1 MAAGAR
7 ETLDLSTID
16 PAQLAHAAETAAR
29 VNLAAAGILGACS
42 ERSTMRATVRKIE
55 HGQALASLAL
65 LMTFVA
71 EHYEILL
78 PVFLAIQ
85 EGSVV
90 AVEEAAPTRASWDER
105 PVLAVV
111 AR

>member
-42 ERSTMRATVRKIE
+42 ERSTMGAAVRKIE
-55 HGQALASLAL
+55 HGQALASLARL
-65 LMTFVA
+65 IGFVA
-71 EHYEILL
+71 EHYETLL
-78 PVFLAIQ
+78 PVFLALQ

-90 AVEEAAPTRASWDER
+90 AVEEAAPVRASKGDR
-105 PVLAVV
+105 PALAVV

>member
-7 ETLDLSTID
+7 ENLDLSTID

-29 VNLAAAGILGACS
+29 VNLAAAGIIGACS
-42 ERSTMRATVRKIE
+42 ERSTMQATVRKIE
-55 HGQALASLAL
+55 HGQALASLARL
-65 LMTFVA
+65 IAFVA
-71 EHYEILL
+71 EHYQTLL
-78 PVFLAIQ
+78 PVFLALQ

-90 AVEEAAPTRASWDER
+90 AVEEAAPARASRDER
-105 PVLAVV
+105 PALAVV

>member
-1 MAAGAR
+1 MGVDAR
-7 ETLDLSTID
+7 QTLDLSTID
-16 PAQLAHAAETAAR
+16 PAHLALAAETAAR

-65 LMTFVA
+65 LMGFVA
-71 EHYEILL
+71 EHYETLL
-78 PVFLAIQ
+78 PVFLALQ

-90 AVEEAAPTRASWDER
+90 AVEEAAPVRASRDER
-105 PVLAVV
+105 PALTVV

>member
-1 MAAGAR
+1 MADGR
-7 ETLDLSTID
+7 LDLAKID

-42 ERSTMRATVRKIE
+42 ERSTMRAAVRKIE
-55 HGQALASLAL
+55 HGQALASLAR
-65 LMTFVA
+65 LMGFVT
-71 EHYEILL
+71 EHYETLL
-78 PVFLAIQ
+78 PVFLALQ

-90 AVEEAAPTRASWDER
+90 AVEEAAPVRARGDER
-105 PVLAVV
+105 PPLAVV

>member
-42 ERSTMRATVRKIE
+42 ERSTMRATVGKIE

-65 LMTFVA
+65 LMAFVA
-71 EHYEILL
+71 EHYETLL
-78 PVFLAIQ
+78 PVFLALQ

-90 AVEEAAPTRASWDER
+90 AVEEAAPVRARGDER
-105 PVLAVV
+105 PALAVV

>member
-1 MAAGAR
+1 MRGDAR

-42 ERSTMRATVRKIE
+42 ERSTMRATVRAIE
-55 HGQALASLAL
+55 HGQALASLAR
-65 LMTFVA
+65 LMGFVA
-71 EHYEILL
+71 EHYETLL
-78 PVFLAIQ
+78 PVFLALQ

-90 AVEEAAPTRASWDER
+90 AVEEAVPARGSRDER
-105 PVLAVV
+105 PALALV

>member
-42 ERSTMRATVRKIE
+42 ERSTMRAAVRKIE
-55 HGQALASLAL
+55 HGQALASLARL
-65 LMTFVA
+65 IGFVA
-71 EHYEILL
+71 EHYETLL
-78 PVFLAIQ
+78 PVFLALQ

-90 AVEEAAPTRASWDER
+90 AVEEAAPVRASKGDR
-105 PVLAVV
+105 PALAVV

>member
-1 MAAGAR
+1 MGAGAR

-42 ERSTMRATVRKIE
+42 ERSTMRAAVRKIE
-55 HGQALASLAL
+55 HGQELASLAL
-65 LMTFVA
+65 LMGFVA
-71 EHYEILL
+71 EHYATLL
-78 PVFLAIQ
+78 PVFLALQ

-90 AVEEAAPTRASWDER
+90 AVEEAAPVRARGDER
-105 PVLAVV
+105 PALAVV

>member
-16 PAQLAHAAETAAR
+16 PAHLALAAETAAW

-42 ERSTMRATVRKIE
+42 ERSTLRATGRAIE
-55 HGQALASLAL
+55 HGQALASIAR
-65 LMTFVA
+65 LMGFVA
-71 EHYEILL
+71 EHYASLL
-78 PVFLAIQ
+78 PVFLALQ

-90 AVEEAAPTRASWDER
+90 AVEEAVPARASRDER
-105 PVLAVV
+105 PPLAVV